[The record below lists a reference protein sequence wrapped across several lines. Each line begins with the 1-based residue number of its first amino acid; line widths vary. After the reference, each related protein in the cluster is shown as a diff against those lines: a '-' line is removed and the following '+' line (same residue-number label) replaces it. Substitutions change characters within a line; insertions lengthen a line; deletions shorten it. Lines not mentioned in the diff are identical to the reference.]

1 MTKKDLTY
9 NKVVYIIALV
19 NEFAKK
25 HNLTDSQSFKYLK
38 TFDAI
43 RFIDEEY
50 DIAHTL
56 SFADMVDNLGIYCK
70 KKGGKL

>member
-1 MTKKDLTY
+1 MIKQGLTY
-9 NKVVYIIALV
+9 NKVGYIIALV

-25 HNLTDSQSFKYLK
+25 HDLTDVQSFRYLNN
-38 TFDAI
+38 FSAI

-56 SFADMVDNLGIYCK
+56 SFADMVDNLGIYCRN
-70 KKGGKL
+70 KGGKL